1 MLLWKAEMKLY
12 KNSTVALQT
21 YLAAVVF
28 QCEMKNS
35 SELGP
40 EAEVPE

>member
-1 MLLWKAEMKLY
+1 MEPY

-40 EAEVPE
+40 VAEVAE